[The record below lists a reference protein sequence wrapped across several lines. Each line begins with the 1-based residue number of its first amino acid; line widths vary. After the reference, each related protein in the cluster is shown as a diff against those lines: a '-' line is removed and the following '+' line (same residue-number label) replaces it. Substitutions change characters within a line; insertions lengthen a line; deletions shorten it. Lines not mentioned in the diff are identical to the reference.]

1 MAVTKLWKVENNLK
15 KVLDYTKN
23 PDKTR
28 KLNYSLEDI
37 QSLKNVLAY
46 AKDEERTEQEF
57 YVSGINC
64 NSSKACE
71 QFVDVKTQYG
81 KTDGIQAYHGYM
93 SFKDTDNVTPELAH
107 QIGMNFARRVW
118 GDRFQIVVTTH
129 LNTKCL
135 HCHFVI
141 NSVSFADGK
150 MMHGKEKAWFYFR
163 HIADEICKEYN
174 LYVIENP
181 DRNRPPNFIVMQDR
195 NNEGQPTRYNL
206 IRNAIDEAIAN
217 SGSMAE
223 FKHNLSQMGY
233 SYKISPN
240 LKYWTVIPKGYKQ
253 SVRLYRLGD
262 NYTNI
267 RIQERIAENGL
278 YIRLRP
284 FQKNISYSVPKE
296 IDLRCKKGSLYNRY
310 LYYCYK
316 LGYLP
321 KKEKPKYNNAKLH
334 YLLREDLMKG
344 NTYSP
349 TVIVVP
355 ITSKPKKHYLPTHV
369 CIGRQFGLPEDSMLL
384 AEHIRTVDRKRLLG
398 FIGIANAEFMLK
410 VDKALEISLG
420 LYKGTEIKSFELS
433 LCGTCLGN
441 FFSTKDYEIRR
452 IDPFQSVKETCTYC
466 QQRTGYDYSI
476 KTRKSHN

>member
-174 LYVIENP
+174 YMLLKILTETDHRILLLCRTEIMKVSRQGIIS
-181 DRNRPPNFIVMQDR
+181 FVMLLMKPLQTVA
-195 NNEGQPTRYNL
+195 QWQ
-206 IRNAIDEAIAN
+206 N
-217 SGSMAE
+217 SNTI
-223 FKHNLSQMGY
+223 F
-233 SYKISPN
+233 
-240 LKYWTVIPKGYKQ
+240 LKWDTVIK
-253 SVRLYRLGD
+253 SVL
-262 NYTNI
+262 I
-267 RIQERIAENGL
+267 
-278 YIRLRP
+278 
-284 FQKNISYSVPKE
+284 
-296 IDLRCKKGSLYNRY
+296 
-310 LYYCYK
+310 
-316 LGYLP
+316 
-321 KKEKPKYNNAKLH
+321 
-334 YLLREDLMKG
+334 
-344 NTYSP
+344 
-349 TVIVVP
+349 
-355 ITSKPKKHYLPTHV
+355 
-369 CIGRQFGLPEDSMLL
+369 
-384 AEHIRTVDRKRLLG
+384 
-398 FIGIANAEFMLK
+398 
-410 VDKALEISLG
+410 
-420 LYKGTEIKSFELS
+420 
-433 LCGTCLGN
+433 
-441 FFSTKDYEIRR
+441 
-452 IDPFQSVKETCTYC
+452 
-466 QQRTGYDYSI
+466 
-476 KTRKSHN
+476 

>member
-28 KLNYSLEDI
+28 KLKYSLEDI

-46 AKDEERTEQEF
+46 AKDEEKTEQEF

-64 NSSKACE
+64 NSVKACE

-81 KTDGIQAYHGYM
+81 KADGIQAYHGYM

-107 QIGMNFARRVW
+107 QIGMEFARRVW

-163 HIADEICKEYN
+163 HIADEVCREYN
-174 LYVIENP
+174 LSVIEKP
-181 DRNRPPNFIVMQDR
+181 QTVKHSDFLIEQD
-195 NNEGQPTRYNL
+195 NKGKPTRYNL
-206 IRNAIDEAIAN
+206 VREAIDEAISHSCN
-217 SGSMAE
+217 KQE
-223 FKHNLSQMGY
+223 FEHYLKKMGY
-233 SYKISPN
+233 KYRLSDN
-240 LKYWTVIPKGYKQ
+240 LKYWTVIPKGYEKPIRLYKLGE
-253 SVRLYRLGD
+253 SYANDKIMERLIENGSAVRLK
-262 NYTNI
+262 
-267 RIQERIAENGL
+267 
-278 YIRLRP
+278 P
-284 FQKNISYSVPKE
+284 FQKTISYSVPKE

-334 YLLREDLMKG
+334 YLLREDLMKLDK
-344 NTYSP
+344 
-349 TVIVVP
+349 
-355 ITSKPKKHYLPTHV
+355 ITEET
-369 CIGRQFGLPEDSMLL
+369 RLL
-384 AEHIRTVDRKRLLG
+384 AKYQIDTDKQLFSFKESLENEIRNLTADRTHLRNKIRRKNIDDVTLSK
-398 FIGIANAEFMLK
+398 AK
-410 VDKALEISLG
+410 DKISEISRRLKT
-420 LYKGTEIKSFELS
+420 LRREIALCDDIAQRSKVMEKNIEQIERDEEKS
-433 LCGTCLGN
+433 
-441 FFSTKDYEIRR
+441 KDKEVRR
-452 IDPFQSVKETCTYC
+452 NEQW
-466 QQRTGYDYSI
+466 R
-476 KTRKSHN
+476 

>member
-15 KVLDYTKN
+15 QVLDYTKN

-28 KLNYSLEDI
+28 KLKYSLDDI

-46 AKDEERTEQEF
+46 AKDEEKTEQEF

-64 NSSKACE
+64 NANKACK

-81 KTDGIQAYHGYM
+81 KTDSIQAYHGYM

-107 QIGMNFARRVW
+107 QIGMKFARRVW

-163 HIADEICKEYN
+163 HIADEVCREYN
-174 LYVIENP
+174 LSVIENP

-195 NNEGQPTRYNL
+195 NNDNQPTRYNL

-217 SGSMAE
+217 SGSMSE
-223 FKHNLSQMGY
+223 FKHNLSKMGY

-262 NYTNI
+262 NYTNT

-278 YIRLRP
+278 YIRLKP

-296 IDLRCKKGSLYNRY
+296 VDLRCKKGSLYNRY

-334 YLLREDLMKG
+334 YLLREDLMKLDK
-344 NTYSP
+344 
-349 TVIVVP
+349 
-355 ITSKPKKHYLPTHV
+355 ITEET
-369 CIGRQFGLPEDSMLL
+369 RLL
-384 AEHIRTVDRKRLLG
+384 AKYQIDTDKQLFSFKESLENEIENLTADRTHLRNKIRRKNIDDVTLS
-398 FIGIANAEFMLK
+398 
-410 VDKALEISLG
+410 KAKDEIS
-420 LYKGTEIKSFELS
+420 EISRRLKTLRREIALCDDIAQRSKVMEKNIEQIERDEEKS
-433 LCGTCLGN
+433 
-441 FFSTKDYEIRR
+441 KD
-452 IDPFQSVKETCTYC
+452 KEVRSNE
-466 QQRTGYDYSI
+466 QWR
-476 KTRKSHN
+476 